1 VDKAPEELLDK
12 TVGERERERERER
25 QADGEPVVR

>member
-12 TVGERERERERER
+12 TVGEREREREAER
-25 QADGEPVVR
+25 QADGEPVIR